1 MAQAHVNVEGTF
13 GMSQNPYKT
22 AGWLS
27 LLAAVVFPVAFG
39 IGMLQGI
46 ISAAKYHYQ
55 GPMIGVGDILMI
67 FFTVLVVYTLA
78 EFRSLLNERYGYRD
92 IDTLI
97 TLAIWWNIL
106 FQAVS
111 LAYRGAV
118 MILWPIPHLTY
129 SLLGIGIFVIFM
141 SLGGVI
147 DIVIALRLLK
157 EKDRFNDLIKALA
170 YINMASGICGVS
182 IILTPFALIL
192 IPIWWAV
199 LGMVFLREKE
209 EVEFV

>member
-1 MAQAHVNVEGTF
+1 
-13 GMSQNPYKT
+13 
-22 AGWLS
+22 
-27 LLAAVVFPVAFG
+27 
-39 IGMLQGI
+39 
-46 ISAAKYHYQ
+46 
-55 GPMIGVGDILMI
+55 
-67 FFTVLVVYTLA
+67 
-78 EFRSLLNERYGYRD
+78 
-92 IDTLI
+92 
-97 TLAIWWNIL
+97 
-106 FQAVS
+106 
-111 LAYRGAV
+111 